1 MQVPLSNIASITDA
15 KVMVFCTGCGPAYG
29 RSVPI
34 AAPSL
39 RARFSAWRSACDALH
54 AWRLPA
60 SHGAQHKAMVITA
73 TQWHPSAHPASTSLL
88 ALTQQ
93 AEEVGLPGPER
104 HGLICSALHQT
115 CFEHCS
121 TACISRQAPGCRS
134 LWGHRS
140 ELSTADLLQRG
151 LTPAMLDTVRCSN
164 ALLTIPLRMM
174 VSITGKSSV
183 FANVPLNLGGYGVYP
198 WLKRLESGG
207 RRPEA
212 LLLPAMSPAGKLL
225 GGQLKLYDVWRKQ
238 FRAQGDDAGAR
249 GYLTLGSKREAPK
262 STFAGGEMPLH
273 AWMVSKP
280 RASAQR
286 IVGLCEG
293 ALKPLIAAACLQMNV
308 IGAQGGEFQ
317 SKHNDHAGHILL
329 EYLLQAGEEL
339 AVEEHV
345 AWPTSVLEQVPAA
358 SELRVPALHILL
370 LPDAG
375 VCFNADIAIKF
386 VRAARL
392 CQSVGYKVRVLW
404 WHQAYKP
411 GQAESQRDDARL
423 QPIFQL
429 ARQYVFADLRSRL
442 NAQAI
447 VAGKP
452 VNSNPL
458 PPLEPWAGSDAVLL
472 QQCMAALMTFDV
484 DEYSVA
490 RTIVLCRAD
499 GSGTVDLRALL
510 TKQLQLH
517 DWCSA
522 WLSDGVKD
530 QFKKWGVC
538 IASAGEPAESKW
550 DVQPECEVQPTAA
563 AVRALAKLAMSRPLT
578 PSRKVALQGALVPAP
593 PVLPTLGLPE
603 PAELVTPA
611 ELGAEQPGLCQIDTL
626 LQGITTPELRQAM
639 SAALLGVLPE
649 GALADNKPAA
659 PIVQD
664 CPHTVAVPAWNPC
677 EEHSDSIDDMQVQA
691 SMPSLHAAAEQA
703 AWASIVPQLRARSRM
718 SDSSTRSSRSSS
730 ASSDVSAGTVSG
742 RHAQEASAAAEVR
755 PAGTASD
762 MALHQT
768 LPSETPSPAAVQA
781 AWSIAQA
788 FVEWGLSLDLQRQ
801 PDVWPPA
808 VDILQ

>member
-1 MQVPLSNIASITDA
+1 
-15 KVMVFCTGCGPAYG
+15 
-29 RSVPI
+29 
-34 AAPSL
+34 
-39 RARFSAWRSACDALH
+39 
-54 AWRLPA
+54 
-60 SHGAQHKAMVITA
+60 MVITA

-93 AEEVGLPGPER
+93 SEEAGLPGPER
-104 HGLICSALHQT
+104 HGLICSALRQT

-121 TACISRQAPGCRS
+121 TACISRQMPGCSS
-134 LWGHRS
+134 LWGHRT

-151 LTPAMLDTVRCSN
+151 LTPAMLDTVRFSS

-183 FANVPLNLGGYGVYP
+183 FANVPLNLGGYGVFP

-293 ALKPLIAAACLQMNV
+293 ALKPLIAAASLQMNV

-317 SKHNDHAGHILL
+317 SKHNDHAGRILL

-339 AVEEHV
+339 AVREHV
-345 AWPTSVLEQVPAA
+345 AWPPSVLEQVPAA

-392 CQSVGYKVRVLW
+392 CQSVGFRVRVLW

-429 ARQYVFADLRSRL
+429 AQQYVFADLRSRL

-447 VAGKP
+447 VAGRP

-472 QQCMAALMTFDV
+472 QQCMATLMTFDV

-499 GSGTVDLRALL
+499 GAGTMDLRALL
-510 TKQLQLH
+510 TKQLPLH
-517 DWCSA
+517 DWCST

-530 QFKKWGVC
+530 QFRKWGVR

-550 DVQPECEVQPTAA
+550 DVRPECEVQPTAA

-603 PAELVTPA
+603 PVEPMILSEPS
-611 ELGAEQPGLCQIDTL
+611 GGKSSLCQIDAL

-649 GALADNKPAA
+649 GEQAANKPTA

-677 EEHSDSIDDMQVQA
+677 EECSDSVAGIKVQA
-691 SMPSLHAAAEQA
+691 GMSSLNVVAEQA
-703 AWASIVPQLRARSRM
+703 AWVSVETQLRASSRM
-718 SDSSTRSSRSSS
+718 SDSSARSSCSS
-730 ASSDVSAGTVSG
+730 ASSDVSTGSASEQ
-742 RHAQEASAAAEVR
+742 RAQEASAAAEVR
-755 PAGTASD
+755 PAGSASD
-762 MALHQT
+762 MAMHPA
-768 LPSETPSPAAVQA
+768 LPAEAPSPAAAQA
-781 AWSIAQA
+781 VWSMAQA
-788 FVEWGLSLDLQRQ
+788 FMEWGLSLDLQRQ